1 MAVHAPSLFFS
12 RPKLISERR
21 DGSTI
26 LVNGLPD
33 QEPELRDACV
43 AYRKNL
49 CSSLLTAF
57 LKTRWD
63 EDHETDTRFQSTFTD
78 SVPLCLP
85 RSVLQCFN
93 WVIRRHPRPCLG
105 RERVFS
111 MRGLMSGHGSRLG
124 DDCWRLLA
132 VSASQHHRR
141 LSWRHST
148 YSTPPI
154 FFSRCLFGYKRP
166 AVVVFSARALFFD
179 AWFLLR

>member
-1 MAVHAPSLFFS
+1 LEANRHRQATGKLVAVHAPSFFFPQ
-12 RPKLISERR
+12 PKVIGEKR
-21 DGSTI
+21 DGSTV

-43 AYRKNL
+43 AYHTSL
-49 CSSLLTAF
+49 CSSLLTAT
-57 LKTRWD
+57 LEPGGD
-63 EDHETDTRFQSTFTD
+63 EDHETDTRFQSTFTEP
-78 SVPLCLP
+78 VPLCLP
-85 RSVLQCFN
+85 HSILHCFN
-93 WVIRRHPRPCLG
+93 CVIKRHPRPCLG

-148 YSTPPI
+148 YSTPQ
-154 FFSRCLFGYKRP
+154 FFSRGVYWVIKGR
-166 AVVVFSARALFFD
+166 
-179 AWFLLR
+179 